1 MEACNDVRC
10 VNIWK
15 ARYTFENNVK
25 CAIDMPTF
33 MPPSPPGTAQEQ
45 KNHCQP
51 CKKKEPGTPRNVL
64 YSLPI
69 GISDGPGFRVVG
81 ARINNIRYTGNPGP
95 LAQWYNDFFVE
106 MVQKRHLQQGFQSRR
121 RTSYSWSPVPRPRWF
136 QLSTLEPCEQSPS
149 SGRRALHGACFWGLK
164 NKHVWPRG
172 CGPSL
177 CTAKTMLQ
185 NRRLKSP
192 ERT

>member
-1 MEACNDVRC
+1 MR
-10 VNIWK
+10 
-15 ARYTFENNVK
+15 FENNVK
-25 CAIDMPTF
+25 CTIDMPTF
-33 MPPSPPGTAQEQ
+33 MPPSPPAAQEH

-81 ARINNIRYTGNPGP
+81 ARINCRLKRKPRTAGTVIKCNFLLKTVGP
-95 LAQWYNDFFVE
+95 PAT
-106 MVQKRHLQQGFQSRR
+106 R
-121 RTSYSWSPVPRPRWF
+121 SPVPRPRWF

-149 SGRRALHGACFWGLK
+149 SGRRALCGACFWGLK

-177 CTAKTMLQ
+177 CTAK
-185 NRRLKSP
+185 KC
-192 ERT
+192 